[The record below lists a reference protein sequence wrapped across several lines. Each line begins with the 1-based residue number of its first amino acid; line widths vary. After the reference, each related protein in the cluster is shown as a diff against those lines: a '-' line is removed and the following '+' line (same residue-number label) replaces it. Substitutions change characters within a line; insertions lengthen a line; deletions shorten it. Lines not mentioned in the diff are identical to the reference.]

1 MVNGTEVELPVGDG
15 VLSGLDFGGQ
25 GEGVLLVHGSGHNAA
40 AWTDVASHLVTH
52 CHPVAVDLRGH
63 GQTAIDSSGP
73 EQYWRDLSSV
83 VAALSWDR
91 PVLVGHSTGGY
102 AVTAATASGLVKPS
116 MLCVVD
122 GVVLDDRATSATSH
136 AAMRTPEAAE
146 QLRAMFRYGWRA
158 DDEQMHAYVEQCVRE
173 AATDWLN
180 AGARPELVRQVVR
193 RSFLHRGDRWER
205 RPTINEIVTVAGPD
219 PGRAIYPSVD
229 LYDRI
234 TSPLTIVLADGG
246 FYAQRRAEV
255 QAIVDAV
262 PDRRLVD
269 ISSNHNVTMTRPAEL
284 AAVILELVA
293 GQTSPIGNLQ

>member
-1 MVNGTEVELPVGDG
+1 MVNGTEVEFPVGDG

-40 AWTDVASHLVTH
+40 AWTDVASRLVAH

-102 AVTAATASGLVKPS
+102 AVTAATASGLVKPA

-136 AAMRTPEAAE
+136 AAMRTPEAAD

-158 DDEQMHAYVEQCVRE
+158 DNEQMHAYVEQCVRE

-193 RSFLHRGDRWER
+193 RSFLHRGGWWER
-205 RPTINEIVTVAGPD
+205 RPTINGIVTVAGPD
-219 PGRAIYPSVD
+219 PSRAIYPSVD

-234 TSPLTIVLADGG
+234 TCPLTIVLADGG
-246 FYAQRRAEV
+246 FYAQRRAM
-255 QAIVDAV
+255 
-262 PDRRLVD
+262 RLY
-269 ISSNHNVTMTRPAEL
+269 A
-284 AAVILELVA
+284 
-293 GQTSPIGNLQ
+293 

>member
-1 MVNGTEVELPVGDG
+1 MVNGTEVEFPVGDG

-40 AWTDVASHLVTH
+40 AWTDVASRLVAH

-102 AVTAATASGLVKPS
+102 AVTAATASGLVKPAI
-116 MLCVVD
+116 LCVVD

-136 AAMRTPEAAE
+136 AAMRAPEVAE

-193 RSFLHRGDRWER
+193 RSFLHRGGWWER

-219 PGRAIYPSVD
+219 PSRAIFPSVD

-234 TSPLTIVLADGG
+234 TCPLTIVLADGG
-246 FYAQRRAEV
+246 FYGQRRAEV
-255 QAIVDAV
+255 QATVDTV
-262 PDRRLVD
+262 PDRRLID
-269 ISSNHNVTMTRPAEL
+269 IASNHNVTMTRPAEL

-293 GQTSPIGNLQ
+293 GQTSPIGGDH

>member
-1 MVNGTEVELPVGDG
+1 MVNGTEVEFPVGDG

-40 AWTDVASHLVTH
+40 AWTDVASRLVAH

-102 AVTAATASGLVKPS
+102 AVTAATASGLVKPA

-136 AAMRTPEAAE
+136 AAMRTPEAAD

-158 DDEQMHAYVEQCVRE
+158 DNEQMHAYRAVRARGRNRLAQCRS
-173 AATDWLN
+173 TTR
-180 AGARPELVRQVVR
+180 ARPTGRATLFPSPRWLVGTPPDHQRDCHR
-193 RSFLHRGDRWER
+193 RWPGPQQGDLSER
-205 RPTINEIVTVAGPD
+205 RPVRPHHVSAHDRAG
-219 PGRAIYPSVD
+219 
-229 LYDRI
+229 
-234 TSPLTIVLADGG
+234 
-246 FYAQRRAEV
+246 RRRFLCPAPCHE
-255 QAIVDAV
+255 AV
-262 PDRRLVD
+262 C
-269 ISSNHNVTMTRPAEL
+269 ISR
-284 AAVILELVA
+284 
-293 GQTSPIGNLQ
+293 